1 MEFTQEYP
9 HRPPQV
15 KFITQ
20 IYHPNVYT
28 DGRICLDILS
38 NEWSP
43 IYDIEALLTSI
54 RSLLCDPNPNSPA
67 NGSAAEMYVSNREKF
82 EALNKQG
89 HAAIVK
95 HMIEE

>member
-1 MEFTQEYP
+1 MEFTHEYP
-9 HRPPQV
+9 HRPPIV
-15 KFITQ
+15 KFVTQ

-67 NGSAAEMYVSNREKF
+67 NGSAAEMYISNR
-82 EALNKQG
+82 
-89 HAAIVK
+89 
-95 HMIEE
+95 

>member
-1 MEFTQEYP
+1 MEFTHEYP

-15 KFITQ
+15 KFLTQ
-20 IYHPNVYT
+20 IYHPNVYV

-67 NGSAAEMYVSNREKF
+67 NGSAAEMYMANREKF
-82 EALNKQG
+82 E
-89 HAAIVK
+89 
-95 HMIEE
+95 

>member
-1 MEFTQEYP
+1 MEFTHEYP
-9 HRPPQV
+9 HRAPVV

-28 DGRICLDILS
+28 DGRICLDILT

-82 EALNKQG
+82 EELNRQG
-89 HAAIVK
+89 PTAIMK
-95 HMIEE
+95 HIKE